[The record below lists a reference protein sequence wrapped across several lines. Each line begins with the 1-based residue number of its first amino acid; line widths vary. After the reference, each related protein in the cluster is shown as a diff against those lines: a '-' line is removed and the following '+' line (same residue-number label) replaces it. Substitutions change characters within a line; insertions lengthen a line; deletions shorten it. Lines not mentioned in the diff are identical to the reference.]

1 MKVVLLVLTSL
12 FAQIAAECPNACSG
26 HGICGANDMC
36 TCHRNFQC
44 ADCSCMTCPLSE
56 AHVTS
61 PQGDLNSDGD
71 RDDNSYKRLSMYCS
85 EMDIN
90 SNTLTLSGVLK
101 TQQGYLSPEIAAGDL
116 IRVGEQVFEVA
127 SLSTDG
133 SLDKITTTTD
143 SIRDYDGYAVY
154 KFLRTQSRPEGTWE
168 MWPGDF
174 YGAGMTREKNTV
186 DDEGHFYMECA
197 NRGLCD
203 RTTGECECF
212 DGYTGSGCQRLAC
225 PEGCSGHG
233 TCETVDELRQQD
245 LTLLSCGVHTQLHS
259 KSVYTDCDLSATIV
273 ADDWIKIGTHN
284 PVRVSAVDKSV
295 ITLYNDFKETMPEG
309 THVFAIN
316 KYELWDAH
324 INRAC
329 KCDAMWTGNDCS
341 LRRCPMGDDPLTVT
355 SYDPTDNTQTDSASA
370 YTQKAER
377 QSLYVDS
384 VVGRNTGTFTLTFI
398 DEYGDKW
405 TTKPIPTK
413 VRMSVDASAISNT
426 YGSTSVGNKASNLYQ
441 EVVEVT
447 FDHTGIRVDELGVG
461 DIVVCKDEIR
471 VVETL
476 TYKDAVTRT
485 HYSKMTLKAH
495 MGINRL
501 ATTYTDSMV
510 FYRITVEKE
519 IRAALVGLP
528 NGRIPDVTVEAIT
541 NGGYLAGT
549 TDVASGTSSVS
560 ATQVTGNGG
569 GMGVT
574 AGTFEATDIDLLTTE
589 LAAGARQTFTTG
601 SDVYTGVLVSASTGA
616 GTWKATPVPALTT
629 ATTYKTD
636 FAPHMLRTSA
646 VAAGAS
652 FAITAVADTA
662 GKYTTGDAASVMTD
676 GDTWQF
682 WNRLG
687 AVADCSGLTHGNSY
701 KIKAGTDTATDGIAL
716 VNMDGSAIVSVTVT
730 ANCGSLTKYSQQTT
744 TAHPVNG
751 INAGDTV
758 RIGSEFRRVTHDT
771 GKKITDNALGYA
783 GGSYAMTS
791 GLQKMIADA
800 EPVYKQNGMMYDI
813 TFESGCRT
821 HADCRNNGID
831 ENESD
836 GPDSTG
842 GIEGN
847 DMGAFCHAGGA
858 CICSSSSY
866 FGDGCTADGRDTHA
880 APKKYVS
887 GDLRNLECDKS
898 LLTPSHP
905 IRATATVTR
914 IAPTKVILTHSAAKY
929 EVVEDTLGGA
939 KTLSA
944 ATIAFR
950 AEANT
955 NNNGLVGMDLIGTG
969 VAGIGLTST
978 IASQTDGGVFDYFSE
993 LGALTTASAKFAIT
1007 NAANEINV
1015 GDKIRIENQI
1025 RNVIYVSP
1033 HCSSTHAASCDALTA
1048 ATAHYIEVGEPF
1060 VEDEFSSYLNIFD
1073 AKTTVERLESDSTE
1087 LAGVGDD
1094 LASCVVT
1101 DMRALTSTTE
1111 TCVEADGVA
1120 CATAT
1125 TGGDD
1130 PHEDRIVTL
1139 GSSGTVMDPREI
1151 DIGDR
1156 IRLYTD
1162 NQAAST
1168 APKWE
1173 TRTVDSVTYSSGQ
1186 TGSFSVAQKFSEV
1199 LTPRPIYNDGT
1210 GTTEVS
1216 TCSSRGLCDEST
1228 GECACFAGY
1237 TDVDCSTQNA
1247 LSI

>member
-1 MKVVLLVLTSL
+1 MKVILLVLTSL

-44 ADCSCMTCPLSE
+44 ADCSCMTCPLSK

-85 EMDIN
+85 QMNIN
-90 SNTLTLSGVLK
+90 SNTLTLSGDLK
-101 TQQGYLSPEIAAGDL
+101 SQQGYLSPELAAGDL

-127 SLSTDG
+127 SISG
-133 SLDKITTTTD
+133 SPNKIVTTTV

-154 KFLRTQSRPEGTWE
+154 KFLRTQSRPQGTWE

-203 RTTGECECF
+203 RSTGECECF

-245 LTLLSCGVHTQLHS
+245 LTLLACGVHTQLHS
-259 KSVYTDCDLSATIV
+259 KSVYTDCDLSAAIV

-295 ITLYNDFKETMPEG
+295 ITLYNDFEETMPEG

-355 SYDPTDNTQTDSASA
+355 SYDPTDNTQSDSESA

-377 QSLYVDS
+377 QSLYIDS
-384 VVGRNTGTFTLTFI
+384 VVGRNTGTFTLTFT

-413 VRMSVDASAISNT
+413 VRLSVDASSIANK
-426 YGSTSVGNKASNLYQ
+426 YGTTSVGNKASNLYQ

-447 FDHTGIRVDELGVG
+447 FAHTGIRVDELGVG

-495 MGINRL
+495 MGIDRT
-501 ATTYTDSMV
+501 ATTYVDSMV

-549 TDVASGTSSVS
+549 TAVESGGSGVS
-560 ATQVTGNGG
+560 ATQVTHTA
-569 GMGVT
+569 GMGGVNQPESVT
-574 AGTFEATDIDLLTTE
+574 DLPLLGTAV
-589 LAAGARQTFTTG
+589 AKGARQT
-601 SDVYTGVLVSASTGA
+601 
-616 GTWKATPVPALTT
+616 LTT
-629 ATTYKTD
+629 SGTTYTSVIVSESGGTLTYKTNTGTPATASGTTYTTD
-636 FAPHMLRTSA
+636 FAPHVLRTSDKTA
-646 VAAGAS
+646 TGY

-662 GKYTTGDAASVMTD
+662 GKYTTADATSSTIAATD
-676 GDTWQF
+676 TVQYWRSGQ
-682 WNRLG
+682 
-687 AVADCSGLTHGNSY
+687 AADCSGLTNGQFY
-701 KIKAGTDTATDGIAL
+701 KVSATANDGITL
-716 VNMDGSAIVSVTVT
+716 TQLDGTAIVSVVD
-730 ANCGSLTKYSQQTT
+730 ANACGSVTEYSQSTN

-758 RIGSEFRRVTHDT
+758 RIGNEFRRITHDT
-771 GKKITDNALGYA
+771 GKKIIDNSLGYV
-783 GGSYAMTS
+783 GGNYAMTS
-791 GLQKMIADA
+791 GLQKMLANGVA
-800 EPVYKQNGMMYDI
+800 VYKQNGMMYDI

-842 GIEGN
+842 DIEGN

-858 CICSSSSY
+858 CICSSSTY
-866 FGDGCTADGRDTHA
+866 FGDGCTTDGRDTHA

-914 IAPTKVILTHSAAKY
+914 LAPTKVILTHSAAKY
-929 EVVEDTLGGA
+929 EVAEDTLSGA
-939 KTLSA
+939 TKALSA
-944 ATIAFR
+944 ATVAFR

-969 VAGIGLTST
+969 VAGIGLSST
-978 IASQTDGGVFDYFSE
+978 IVSQTNAGVFDYFSE
-993 LGALTTASAKFAIT
+993 LGALTTDSAKFAIT

-1015 GDKIRIENQI
+1015 GDKIRIENQV

-1048 ATAHYIEVGEPF
+1048 ATAHYIEVDEPF
-1060 VEDEFSSYLNIFD
+1060 VEDEFSSYLNVFD

-1087 LAGVGDD
+1087 FAGVGDD

-1120 CATAT
+1120 CATASV
-1125 TGGDD
+1125 GGTD
-1130 PHEDRIVTL
+1130 PHLHRIVTL
-1139 GSSGTVMDPREI
+1139 GSSGDVMDPREI

-1173 TRTVDSVTYSSGQ
+1173 TRTVDSVTYVSGQ
-1186 TGSFSVAQKFSEV
+1186 TGSFSVAQKFSGTV
-1199 LTPRPIYNDGT
+1199 TGPIYNDGT

-1216 TCSSRGLCDEST
+1216 TCSGRGLCDEST